1 MNSLYMFGILYSFLI
16 CILGYFIAIKIV
28 YPRVNDENFIKYVL
42 LFYILRTLAVLLIT
56 FLILKFLLI
65 SQEVFLVS
73 LFLFYFIFKLIEVFH
88 LNKIKSE

>member
-1 MNSLYMFGILYSFLI
+1 MNSLYIFGILYSFLI

-28 YPRVNDENFIKYVL
+28 YPRVNDENFIKYIL
-42 LFYILRTLAVLLIT
+42 LFYAFRTLATLLIA
-56 FLILKFLLI
+56 FLILKFLSI